1 MATRSLRRLRQLAG
15 LTLEQLEARTGK
27 SFGHLAG
34 IERGE
39 RRATPETLRDILTAL
54 DAAPLPDP
62 DDELLHDMAQPLDVL
77 HAEAQCLHAGIDDAA
92 RRIGAGEDREV
103 LLTFVAH
110 AIRRQRA
117 ILRALTTRVESL
129 PGKAN

>member
-1 MATRSLRRLRQLAG
+1 VG
-15 LTLEQLEARTGK
+15 EKVNRTPQ
-27 SFGHLAG
+27 HIAE
-34 IERGE
+34 IERGN
-39 RRATPETLRDILTAL
+39 RKAAPATLRAIMQAIE
-54 DAAPLPDP
+54 AIPPPDP
-62 DDELLHDMAQPLDVL
+62 DDELLRDMAQPLDVL
-77 HAEAQCLHAGIDDAA
+77 HAEAECLHAGIDDAA

-117 ILRALTTRVESL
+117 ILRALTTRIESL